1 MIKESR
7 HNHTV
12 FSDGKNTP
20 EEMVK
25 AAIEN
30 KITHLGISDH
40 APVPF
45 PAHWAMPQEKLAQYV
60 STLEQLKEKY
70 KSKLTLFSGLE
81 VDFLPD
87 EPQRFSNFRNLNA
100 FDYLIGAI
108 HLLDKF
114 SDGTYWD
121 IASSQHSFSK
131 GLEEIFDNNAQK
143 FVERYFELQ
152 NTMISEQKPDIIA
165 HLDLISRHNKGHKYW
180 DSHSEW
186 YKNLMHS
193 TLENIAKNKLTLEI
207 NTRGMYKKR
216 VDDYFPS
223 KNYFP
228 IIKEL
233 GIKTIVSSDAHSID
247 EINELSLE
255 I

>member
-7 HNHTV
+7 HNHSF

-20 EEMVK
+20 EEMVL

-45 PAHWAMPQEKLAQYV
+45 PAHWAMPQEKLAQYI
-60 STLEQLKEKY
+60 SILEQLKEKY
-70 KSKLTLFSGLE
+70 ASKIRLYSALE

-87 EPQRFSNFRNLNA
+87 EPQRFSNFRRMEA
-100 FDYLIGAI
+100 FDYLIGSI
-108 HLLDKF
+108 HMVDKF

-121 IASSQHSFSK
+121 IASSKQSFSK
-131 GLEEIFDNNAQK
+131 GLEEIFDHNAQK

-152 NTMISEQKPDIIA
+152 NTMISEHKPDIIA
-165 HLDLISRHNKGHKYW
+165 HLDLITRHNKDDRYW
-180 DSHSEW
+180 DSQSKW
-186 YKNLMHS
+186 YRNLMYS
-193 TLENIAKNKLTLEI
+193 TLENIAQNNLTLEI
-207 NTRGMYKKR
+207 NTRGLYKKR
-216 VDDYFPS
+216 VNDYFPS
-223 KNYFP
+223 KKYFP
-228 IIKEL
+228 FIKEL

-247 EINELSLE
+247 EINNISLE